1 LFFGPLGC
9 ANRAF
14 GVAIRNFEVKLL
26 IKSVLVLAFFA
37 LACSANLNAQTSAP
51 AAGTNSVPIASG
63 ANAGSIHNPPPAQN
77 ELPPEAPQALFYI
90 LRLPVTNSMVCSWI
104 VAALILII
112 VRSTT
117 PKNIKEVPAG
127 MQNALEALVELWD
140 GLIGD
145 ILDKRVTRWV
155 FPFATT
161 FFIFIVMS
169 NFVDLIPGVGS
180 IGKTAPDG
188 TFTPYFRPPTS
199 DANLTV
205 AMSAIFLIMCLFWAV
220 RYNGVFG
227 LIKHIFGVKM
237 ETNIWLYPLFLALF
251 IFIGVMEVVSIGFA
265 RPVSLAMRLYGN
277 IFAGETILDM
287 TFHAPN
293 FFVGLILSI
302 FTYFYE
308 TFVCLVQAFVFALLV
323 VAFVATLCMHTD
335 DQHAH

>member
-1 LFFGPLGC
+1 MG
-9 ANRAF
+9 
-14 GVAIRNFEVKLL
+14 
-26 IKSVLVLAFFA
+26 
-37 LACSANLNAQTSAP
+37 
-51 AAGTNSVPIASG
+51 GTNSVPIASG
-63 ANAGSIHNPPPAQN
+63 ANAGSIHNPPPAES

-90 LRLPVTNSMVCSWI
+90 FRLPVTNSMVCSWI

-112 VRSTT
+112 VRATT

-145 ILDKRVTRWV
+145 ILDKRVARWV

-180 IGKTAPDG
+180 IGKTAPNG
-188 TFTPYFRPPTS
+188 TFVPYFRPPTS

-205 AMSAIFLIMCLFWAV
+205 AMAGIFLIMCLFWAV

-237 ETNIWLYPLFLALF
+237 QTTAWLYPLFLALF
-251 IFIGVMEVVSIGFA
+251 IFIGCMEVVSIMFA

-277 IFAGETILDM
+277 VFAGETILDM

-302 FTYFYE
+302 CTYFYE

-335 DQHAH
+335 EQHGH

>member
-1 LFFGPLGC
+1 
-9 ANRAF
+9 
-14 GVAIRNFEVKLL
+14 VKLL
-26 IKSVLVLAFFA
+26 IKLVLVLAFFA
-37 LACSANLNAQTSAP
+37 LVFSANLNAQTSSP
-51 AAGTNSVPIASG
+51 ADGTNSVPAVSA
-63 ANAGSIHNPPPAQN
+63 ANAGGTESSSEA
-77 ELPPEAPQALFYI
+77 LPPEAPPAVFTVLG
-90 LRLPVTNSMVCSWI
+90 LPVSNSMICSWI
-104 VAALILII
+104 VAAVILVI

-117 PKNIKEVPAG
+117 SGRIKEIPSG

-161 FFIFIVMS
+161 FFIFIVMC
-169 NFVDLIPGVGS
+169 NFVDLVPGVGS
-180 IGKTAPDG
+180 IGDTAPNG
-188 TFTPYFRPPTS
+188 KFTPYFRPPTS

-205 AMSAIFLIMCLFWAV
+205 AMSGIFLIMCLFWAV

-237 ETNIWLYPLFLALF
+237 ETSMLLYPLFLALF
-251 IFIGVMEVVSIGFA
+251 IFIGFMEVVSIMFA

-287 TFHAPN
+287 TFHAHN
-293 FFVGLILSI
+293 FLLGLVLSI
-302 FTYFYE
+302 CAYFYE

-335 DQHAH
+335 EQHGH